1 LSKET
6 DEIEFFVIMRLIGQE
21 KIMAFFDGL
30 IERKEL
36 ARAYCFVGPDQVGK
50 RTAAR
55 QIAARLFHTEEAK
68 LDIHPDF
75 CFITRL
81 EDEKTGKLKKDINIS
96 QARQLKERIGHK
108 SWFGEYQVV
117 ILDEAELLNEATG
130 NALLKILEESKGNT
144 VFFLLTTDDS
154 ALLPTVRSRCQVF
167 YFPLVDTEK
176 IEKELLDMDF
186 AGDVAADSARLS
198 WGRPGRAIMLAKDV
212 SVREN
217 YIHEME
223 RWEMIIG
230 QPFHKKLQA
239 VSDLF
244 GEQDDITPVRDR
256 IINAVNVWSVL
267 WRDIMILPFN
277 KSSVSGMRVEET
289 IAKKNRMS
297 GQTISVFLD
306 ELAKIRRMLQQ
317 NINPRLLVEQMLLRF
332 F

>member
-1 LSKET
+1 
-6 DEIEFFVIMRLIGQE
+6 MRLIGQE

-36 ARAYCFVGPDQVGK
+36 ARAYCFVGADQVGK

-55 QIAARLFHTEEAK
+55 QIAARLFRTAEEK
-68 LDIHPDF
+68 LDLHPDF

-81 EDEKTGKLKKDINIS
+81 EDEKSGKLKKDISIS

-108 SWFGEYQVV
+108 SWFGEYQVA
-117 ILDEAELLNEATG
+117 ILDEAELLNEESG

-144 VFFLLTTDDS
+144 VIFLLTTDDN
-154 ALLPTVRSRCQVF
+154 ALLPTVRSRCQIF
-167 YFPLVDTEK
+167 YFPLAEIGK
-176 IEKELLDMDF
+176 IEKELLNMGF
-186 AGDVAADSARLS
+186 AGDVAAESARFS
-198 WGRPGRAIMLAKDV
+198 WGRPGRAITLAGDAAL
-212 SVREN
+212 REN

-244 GEQDDITPVRDR
+244 SEQDDITPTRDR
-256 IINAVNVWSVL
+256 IISALNVWAVL
-267 WRDIMILPFN
+267 WRDIMIFPFN
-277 KSSVSGMRVEET
+277 GSSVSGMHVEEI

-306 ELAKIRRMLQQ
+306 ELAKIKQMLLQ
-317 NINPRLLVEQMLLRF
+317 NINPRLLVEQMLLKF